1 MGMMGIVIFADRGC
15 EIVGGSFG
23 VMNEFGLFSSGLCR
37 KAQGKTCTQTCG
49 NRRRD
54 QKSVDCGACMGK

>member
-15 EIVGGSFG
+15 EIVGENFG

-37 KAQGKTCTQTCG
+37 KA
-49 NRRRD
+49 
-54 QKSVDCGACMGK
+54 